1 MDDEIPSHEI
11 GDLIDQ
17 LNTTNQIIKKPEK
30 VKTKFKLN
38 KDELEEFIMNSAGE
52 LINKS
57 IEMVDEVKDY
67 VSSAPESR
75 DVASLAE
82 LIKASSSAIESLSKV
97 LIQKDRSKTQKEVK
111 EMDITGKKQLMQGEF
126 NAKMLLSRD
135 DVIGE
140 LFKNVKNSDTI
151 ENVSED

>member
-1 MDDEIPSHEI
+1 M
-11 GDLIDQ
+11 
-17 LNTTNQIIKKPEK
+17 IKKPEK
-30 VKTKFKLN
+30 AKEKFKLD
-38 KDELEEFIMNSAGE
+38 KDDLEDFIMNSAGE

-57 IEMVDEVKDY
+57 IEMVDEVKEY

-97 LIQKDRSKTQKEVK
+97 LIQNKKSKTQKEVK

-140 LFKNVKNSDTI
+140 LFKNVKDEDII
-151 ENVSED
+151 ENISDN